1 MTIPL
6 LLLMT
11 NYNRTTTIIKIMI
24 MKIKKLT
31 ILNVVMLIRVIID
44 TADSENT
51 FFYYNFISLLL
62 LY

>member
-1 MTIPL
+1 MTKPL

-24 MKIKKLT
+24 MNIKKLT

-51 FFYYNFISLLL
+51 FLL
-62 LY
+62 